1 VTSEAKALLDQALQ
15 LPDDERA
22 EMAALLLRSLD
33 TVTDEGAEEAWDR
46 EIERRLAEVD
56 AGTVELVPWDEAK
69 RRIFGSLDEPE

>member
-1 VTSEAKALLDQALQ
+1 MTSEAKALLDQALQ

-33 TVTDEGAEEAWDR
+33 AVTDEGAEEAWDR

>member
-1 VTSEAKALLDQALQ
+1 MTSQAKALLDQALQ

-33 TVTDEGAEEAWDR
+33 AVTDEGAEEAWDR

-69 RRIFGSLDEPE
+69 RRIFGSLDGPE

>member
-1 VTSEAKALLDQALQ
+1 MTSQVKALLDQALQ

-33 TVTDEGAEEAWDR
+33 AVTDEGAEEAWDR

>member
-1 VTSEAKALLDQALQ
+1 MTSEAKALLDQALQ

-33 TVTDEGAEEAWDR
+33 AVTDEGAEEAWDR

-56 AGTVELVPWDEAK
+56 AGAVELMPWDEAK
-69 RRIFGSLDEPE
+69 HRIFRSLDEPE

>member
-33 TVTDEGAEEAWDR
+33 AVTDEGAEEAWDR

>member
-1 VTSEAKALLDQALQ
+1 MTSQVKALLDQALQ

-33 TVTDEGAEEAWDR
+33 AVTDEGAEEAWDR

-69 RRIFGSLDEPE
+69 RRIFGSLDGPE